1 MTKKSTKKK
10 LAAESKGG
18 ISISGGVHAR
28 RDVIMGDQYNDFR
41 QQIAQIGSPEEFLA
55 RARELQARLVEIK
68 GQPDLLPAQVET
80 IDVVEGQ
87 VQQVIEE
94 AGKPQ
99 PLVGRITATLT
110 GARAVMDSLSEGV
123 KSAVGLGAALAGLAE
138 VALKVFGGG

>member
-1 MTKKSTKKK
+1 MTKKSPKKK

-28 RDVIMGDQYNDFR
+28 RDVIMGNQYIDLR
-41 QQIAQIGSPEEFLA
+41 QQIAQVVSPEEFLA
-55 RARELQARLVEIK
+55 RARDLQARLVEIK

-87 VQQVIEE
+87 IQQVIEE

-99 PLVGRITATLT
+99 PLATRISATLT
-110 GARAVMDSLSEGV
+110 GAKAVMDSLSEGV
-123 KSAVGLGAALAGLAE
+123 KSAAGLGAALAGLAE
-138 VALKVFGGG
+138 IAFKVFGGG